1 MADTLEKGSLI
12 IASRLSYINAD
23 VERGDIVIF
32 SHPEIDEKY
41 VVKRVIAVG
50 GDTVEIKEGRVYL
63 NESSLPLEENYVNEF
78 SEDYMEKL
86 TVPEGCLFVLGDNR
100 RESVDSRYLDDR
112 FVLAEN
118 VYAKVM
124 FTLLP
129 RIKKLY

>member
-1 MADTLEKGSLI
+1 MEVCCSLY
-12 IASRLSYINAD
+12 SHLPSCW
-23 VERGDIVIF
+23 VIF
-32 SHPEIDEKY
+32 LPQVAEFQDESM
-41 VVKRVIAVG
+41 
-50 GDTVEIKEGRVYL
+50 IKEGRVYL